1 MYRYLIYDKD
11 DTAED
16 QKKDFSVNGAGT
28 MRYLYEKKKKMKWI
42 PTSYS
47 TQKSIPD
54 GFKPKCE
61 RQNNKFFRIQ
71 ENIFIILE
79 EGNNRETHSN

>member
-11 DTAED
+11 GTAED

-28 MRYLYEKKKKMKWI
+28 MRYLHEKKMKWI
-42 PTSYS
+42 PTSYY

-54 GFKPKCE
+54 GLNTEMLRTKLYNFKRKY
-61 RQNNKFFRIQ
+61 RRIP
-71 ENIFIILE
+71 F
-79 EGNNRETHSN
+79 